1 MENKL
6 QAMWD
11 QLTEE
16 QRQQVGWG
24 AVVAG
29 VLLVIYLLYSFSD
42 MVTTTEKRLQAEKEN
57 LYKVSQLV
65 AQVKAAKGSGTGRGK
80 KRRGASLNSSINR
93 SSKRYGLRVSR
104 VNVAK
109 NEQTAQVYLDDAPF
123 DKMVTWLEDLE
134 QGYNIDIDSISINAV
149 RNEPGVVKVNL
160 KITDLEA
167 S

>member
-16 QRQQVGWG
+16 QRQQAGWG
-24 AVVAG
+24 AVG
-29 VLLVIYLLYSFSD
+29 VIVLVILYMLYSLSD
-42 MVTTTEKRLQAEKEN
+42 MVTTAEKQLAAEKEN
-57 LYKVSQLV
+57 LYKMAELV
-65 AQVKAAKGSGTGRGK
+65 AEIKAAKGSGRGRGT

-93 SSKRYGLRVSR
+93 SANRYGLRVSR

-109 NEQTAQVYLDDAPF
+109 NEETAQVYLDAAPF

-134 QGYNIDIDSISINAV
+134 QGYNIEIESINITAV
-149 RNEPGVVKVNL
+149 RDEPGVVKVNL
-160 KITDLEA
+160 KIQDMEA